1 MSNCIIFC
9 WSPSNLED
17 LAEML
22 RAYKTFNTK
31 DVEEKG
37 SRLGSVLSSG
47 QSLPVNKQFFK
58 KIGRLTGEQVENM
71 KVSVMKK
78 EISLTQAVENAMK
91 SNDREK
97 TLSLASQKLGN
108 ITSDEVLRLYGDSFN
123 NQVLDSF
130 RGAVLGRKENKIGKD
145 LGEYCDQLL
154 LGGENKPEP
163 KVEVKVVNNGI
174 IVDGKIDV
182 AVITCESPEKSHN
195 TILEMLETI
204 QKKTYGSN
212 LVVISKDNEG
222 ITHLKE
228 CLEEKTRKKVT
239 DIYFTKE
246 NGVEQG
252 GFEQNIYY
260 GLTAGKVLGK
270 VVKKV
275 NGIISDNLVKVVA
288 SLSPPN
294 ARLALFHM
302 ARTIPLTLI
311 HTADSSKTE
320 YHIVQRDEHKLLSKL
335 KNDAMVEHEEVEVSE
350 KESIINEEVTRE
362 TQEKVAEEEP
372 KELSEDK
379 EIKYLSENEN
389 KQDLPFIFPL

>member
-1 MSNCIIFC
+1 M
-9 WSPSNLED
+9 
-17 LAEML
+17 
-22 RAYKTFNTK
+22 
-31 DVEEKG
+31 
-37 SRLGSVLSSG
+37 
-47 QSLPVNKQFFK
+47 
-58 KIGRLTGEQVENM
+58 
-71 KVSVMKK
+71 
-78 EISLTQAVENAMK
+78 
-91 SNDREK
+91 
-97 TLSLASQKLGN
+97 
-108 ITSDEVLRLYGDSFN
+108 YGDSFN

-195 TILEMLETI
+195 TILEMQETI

-389 KQDLPFIFPL
+389 ESEDEASKTIQENETDVSDDAPKEHKEKKTQSQEKQVISPNQFNSEESQYRNNQGSDDLFSSSSQNNTQSSDNLLASNTPKISETEGRADNLGENSEYKEDSDETDCRS